1 MVGGAHPT
9 NVLEN
14 MNLGGKPMSS
24 PPEGYHTVT
33 PYLVVQDIEAL
44 ITFLKETFD
53 AEETERVPGP
63 DGISRH
69 AEVRIGDSAVMMGTA
84 RGKPPVPGM
93 LYVYTV
99 DVDKVYSRALKA
111 GGESIAQPEN
121 QFYGDRTAG
130 VTDSQGNIWYMAT
143 RVENL
148 SEEELRE
155 RALAK
160 KG

>member
-1 MVGGAHPT
+1 
-9 NVLEN
+9 
-14 MNLGGKPMSS
+14 MSS

-44 ITFLKETFD
+44 ITFLKEAFD

-63 DGISRH
+63 GGTTRH
-69 AEVRIGDSAVMMGTA
+69 AEIRIGDSVVMMGAA
-84 RGKPPVPGM
+84 RGKPPIPGM
-93 LYVYTV
+93 LYVYTE
-99 DVDKVYSRALKA
+99 DVDTTYSRALKA

-155 RALAK
+155 RALAA

>member
-1 MVGGAHPT
+1 MP
-9 NVLEN
+9 
-14 MNLGGKPMSS
+14 S

-33 PYLVVQDIEAL
+33 PYLVVKDVESL
-44 ITFLKETFD
+44 ITFLKEAFD

-63 DGISRH
+63 DGTTRH
-69 AEVRIGDSAVMMGTA
+69 AEVRIGDSVVMMGTA
-84 RGKPPVPGM
+84 RGKPPVLGM
-93 LYVYTV
+93 LYVYTE
-99 DVDKVYSRALKA
+99 DVDTAYSRALKA

-130 VTDSQGNIWYMAT
+130 VTDSQGNIWYIAT

-155 RALAK
+155 RAFAAI
-160 KG
+160 G

>member
-1 MVGGAHPT
+1 
-9 NVLEN
+9 
-14 MNLGGKPMSS
+14 MSS
-24 PPEGYHTVT
+24 PPEGYHNVT

-44 ITFLKETFD
+44 ITFLKDAFD

-63 DGISRH
+63 DGKARH
-69 AEVRIGDSAVMMGTA
+69 AEVRIGDSVVMMGTA
-84 RGKPPVPGM
+84 RGKPPIPGM
-93 LYVYTV
+93 LYVYTE
-99 DVDKVYSRALKA
+99 DVDTAYSRALKA

-130 VTDSQGNIWYMAT
+130 VTDSQGNIWYLAT

-148 SEEELRE
+148 SEEEIQKQVLTV
-155 RALAK
+155 

>member
-1 MVGGAHPT
+1 
-9 NVLEN
+9 
-14 MNLGGKPMSS
+14 MSS
-24 PPEGYHTVT
+24 PPEGYHNVT
-33 PYLVVQDIEAL
+33 PYLVVQDVEAL

-63 DGISRH
+63 DGTTRH
-69 AEVRIGDSAVMMGTA
+69 AEVRIGDSVVMMGTA
-84 RGKPPVPGM
+84 QGRQPVPGM
-93 LYVYTV
+93 LYVYTE
-99 DVDKVYSRALKA
+99 DVDTTYSRALKA

-148 SEEELRE
+148 SEEELRA
-155 RALAK
+155 RALA
-160 KG
+160 GQG